1 MVYINIQDTATVVYV
16 PSNGWA
22 YGLNELALTARNTVD
37 RNEVTIPITQAKS
50 AGFLVRMK
58 VEVPEGLYAGEWE
71 YELVAW
77 ENPVVNIAT
86 VLLVAYDGDKAPAV
100 EYNSENKVIQ
110 YGG

>member
-1 MVYINIQDTATVVYV
+1 MVYINIQDTAPVVYI

-37 RNEVTIPITQAKS
+37 RNEVAIPITPAKS

-58 VEVPEGLYAGEWE
+58 LEVPEGLYAGEWE
-71 YELVAW
+71 YALVASQKDT
-77 ENPVVNIAT
+77 IAT
-86 VLLVAYDGDKAPAV
+86 GLLVAYDGDKTPAV